1 MTDNLDSYLSEL
13 DKESSSLEYCPEP
26 EKVWKY
32 SGLEYLNK
40 DEDLMQNIITTQFI
54 HIVPY
59 HINMHCDE
67 PFLEFAL
74 IKTIEQDQKY
84 QKDQFTFISFPRSTV
99 KNVKLDC
106 RDLATSLISGYC
118 NPENVNFSG
127 FLNDNENLYIFYQLK
142 ITNNFST
149 GLFRTTPVW
158 FVTVDEIINKK
169 SVCNIEIN
177 DSLGEF
183 FTDFIDLTVLKNEKD
198 ETIETPSIFYSGT
211 HYANLKFNSIFS
223 RGTIEGGIFGK
234 HFYFTDYKNA
244 VKEGGW
250 SQNNQSLDVNGKN
263 VTEDKNKNGRFT
275 RGGIIRYAVFV
286 KKSSILFNNIN
297 DSNDEANLDELTRRI
312 TDYHGNWVHEYDSI
326 FVGRPTLDNGNVFA
340 NGPLLAVKRYNQF
353 LPLSYH
359 YLNKTT
365 LGEIWDR
372 HNNEYFIE

>member
-13 DKESSSLEYCPEP
+13 DEESSSLEYYPEP
-26 EKVWKY
+26 KKIWKY

-40 DEDLMQNIITTQFI
+40 DEDLMQNIITTQII

-74 IKTIEQDQKY
+74 VKTLEQDQKY

-99 KNVKLDC
+99 KNMKIDC
-106 RDLATSLISGYC
+106 KDLATSLISGYC
-118 NPENVNFSG
+118 NAENVNFSG

-169 SVCNIEIN
+169 SVCNININ
-177 DSLGEF
+177 DSLSEF
-183 FTDFIDLTVLKNEKD
+183 FMNFIELTVLKNEKD
-198 ETIETPSIFYSGT
+198 EIIETPSIFYSGT

-223 RGTIEGGIFGK
+223 RGAIEGGIFGK

-250 SQNNQSLDVNGKN
+250 SQNNQSLDVHGKN
-263 VTEDKNKNGRFT
+263 VTEDKSKNGRFT
-275 RGGIIRYAVFV
+275 RGGIIRYAVFMNN
-286 KKSSILFNNIN
+286 SRILFNNIN
-297 DSNDEANLDELTRRI
+297 DSNDEENPDELTRRI
-312 TDYHGNWVHEYDSI
+312 TDYGGNWAHEYDSI
-326 FVGRPTLDNGNVFA
+326 FVGRPTLDNGNIFA
-340 NGPLLAVKRYNQF
+340 NGPLLALKRYNQF

-372 HNNEYFIE
+372 NNNEYFIE